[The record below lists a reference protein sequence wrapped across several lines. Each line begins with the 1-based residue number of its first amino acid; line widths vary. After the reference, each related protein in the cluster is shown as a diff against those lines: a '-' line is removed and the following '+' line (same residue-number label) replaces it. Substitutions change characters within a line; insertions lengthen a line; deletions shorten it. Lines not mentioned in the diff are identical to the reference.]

1 MRIKLTAVLLFILS
15 FFMLNYKLGNGSLEP
30 WDEAWYA
37 DVARSITRGDII
49 IPKYN
54 SDYFIDHPPLGFWTE
69 ALSFKVFGESSHSA
83 RLPSAVFASLTVS
96 TIFLLGTSISNY
108 YTGIMAALIL
118 FTSRWFLLR
127 SRGGDLEPLLMLLQT
142 TSVYL
147 SWNAKNI
154 KQLAISWLILGLSLL
169 TKTFVSLSLIPIL
182 IYNTYTFSQN
192 HRLSSRNIVSL
203 TLLFMFIPVLWYLL
217 TIQVLGIETVKQNI
231 IQVAFRGGEMQG
243 LNINNVQNILLLV
256 RSVIHRWYQPLL
268 LSAVLTPI
276 LFFKKTTT
284 KKILVYLTCMLLPY
298 IISAK
303 TRSWHIIPVIVP
315 MALLISHFLSELAR
329 YFGQYGKLVNK
340 VFLVFVLVVAG
351 WSFSEYRSEAYSKT
365 DSISDQERIGQSI
378 KYLNGPIYLDAFHN
392 QEPSMIYYAD
402 RKVIVLSDIKSFN
415 PTLIARPYILVSE
428 NIMSLTNCSLI
439 VATGNTFTHHCQ

>member
-1 MRIKLTAVLLFILS
+1 MKIKLTAVLLFILS

-37 DVARSITRGDII
+37 DVARSITRGSII

-69 ALSFKVFGESSHSA
+69 ALSFKVLGESSHSA
-83 RLPSAVFASLTVS
+83 RLPSAIFASLTVS
-96 TIFLLGTSISNY
+96 IIFLLGTSISNY

-154 KQLAISWLILGLSLL
+154 KQLAISWLILSFSLL
-169 TKTFVSLSLIPIL
+169 TKTFVSLSLIPII
-182 IYNTYTFSQN
+182 IYNTYTFSKMHKFSTLN
-192 HRLSSRNIVSL
+192 ILSLSL
-203 TLLFMFIPVLWYLL
+203 LLIFIPLLWYSL

-243 LNINNVQNILLLV
+243 LNLNNVQNILLLV

-268 LSAVLTPI
+268 FAVVLTPI
-276 LFFKKTTT
+276 LFFNKTNT

-298 IISAK
+298 IVSAK

-315 MALLISHFLSELAR
+315 MAILISYFLSELAL
-329 YFGQYGKLVNK
+329 YFGRYRSYVSKA
-340 VFLVFVLVVAG
+340 FLVFVVIVAG
-351 WSFSEYRSEAYSKT
+351 WSLMEYRSEAYSKT

-378 KYLNGPIYLDAFHN
+378 KYLDGPVYLDAFHN

-415 PTLIARPYILVSE
+415 QTLIARPYILISE
-428 NIMSLTNCSLI
+428 NNMSLTNCNLI
-439 VATGNTFTHHCQ
+439 VTTGSTFTHHCQ